1 MIIIFKQVNI
11 MHAQAEGR
19 TYSRI
24 EEQKKKWGPW
34 SEHRIV
40 RENKKIKRTKSTGE
54 HFCWIICL
62 FAAAATTAALT
73 AAVVAA
79 HSQISF
85 HVLPHNNMEMAIGFI
100 IIFILLRHFRLMHFL
115 RAHLMRLT
123 PSLCVSFQI
132 SIKYSYS
139 MSKSMIVCIIYDY
152 MIIVLVLF
160 SWRIINACC

>member
-1 MIIIFKQVNI
+1 

-24 EEQKKKWGPW
+24 EVQKKKSRPW

-40 RENKKIKRTKSTGE
+40 RENKKFERTKLTGE

-85 HVLPHNNMEMAIGFI
+85 YVLPHNNMELAIGFI
-100 IIFILLRHFRLMHFL
+100 IIFILLSFSPFSFDAFSPCTFDALNSL
-115 RAHLMRLT
+115 SLSL
-123 PSLCVSFQI
+123 SLCVSFQI

-139 MSKSMIVCIIYDY
+139 MSKSMIVCIIYAY

>member
-1 MIIIFKQVNI
+1 MNFCGMIIIFKQVNI

-24 EEQKKKWGPW
+24 EVQKKKWRPW

-40 RENKKIKRTKSTGE
+40 RENKKFERTKLTGE

-85 HVLPHNNMEMAIGFI
+85 YVLPHNNMEMAIEFI

-123 PSLCVSFQI
+123 LSLSFTI
-132 SIKYSYS
+132 S
-139 MSKSMIVCIIYDY
+139 VR
-152 MIIVLVLF
+152 LF
-160 SWRIINACC
+160 SNIN